1 MEVAPA
7 TPRNVDGT
15 LWKNPLNRWTNKPED
30 NKITEAGT
38 RIAVL
43 VAAKTNCWRKSYP
56 HPHVIQ
62 DNAPYYWHKVSQRSV
77 VCL

>member
-43 VAAKTNCWRKSYP
+43 VPAKTNCWRKSYP